1 VVTTVVTFVNERPS
15 ALAAACPSFAAA
27 ALPPTAHF
35 YGVGIWAVDLA
46 LVESIYKGRIG
57 SVSPVSWVDA
67 TVRTI
72 TAPLTSTTSSI
83 NGTTSAKGA
92 VMGQSQ
98 RSDEARGVPPR
109 GRPV

>member
-1 VVTTVVTFVNERPS
+1 MVTTVRTLVNERPS

-27 ALPPTAHF
+27 ALPPIAHF
-35 YGVGIWAVDLA
+35 YGVGVWAVDLA
-46 LVESIYKGRIG
+46 LNESIYKGRIG
-57 SVSPVSWVDA
+57 SVSQVSPVDGP
-67 TVRTI
+67 VRTI
-72 TAPLTSTTSSI
+72 TALLTSTTSST

-98 RSDEARGVPPR
+98 RSGEARGVPPR